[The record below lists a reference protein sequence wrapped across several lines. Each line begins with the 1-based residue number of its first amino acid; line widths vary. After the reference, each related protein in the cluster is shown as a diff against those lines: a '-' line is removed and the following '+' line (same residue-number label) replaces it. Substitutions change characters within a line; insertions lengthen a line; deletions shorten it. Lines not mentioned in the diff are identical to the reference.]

1 MKPHL
6 SILGLIVESNLGLGR
21 QLVAE
26 VLTGELNSRIK
37 KLKLDKLVHFDSLP
51 LYDKKDIFELMDL
64 LLYKKYIE
72 YRPVPN
78 NKFIK
83 VLHLT
88 EKGKDELRNPCD
100 DITVT
105 KSFNGYYSKI
115 DMVTENDKKVFET
128 LKDQLKYLSNEQK
141 KAIISNKKNILC
153 IAGAGSGKTRVLT
166 KRAEFLSKFR
176 SAKKILCI
184 THELAAMCEG
194 IARCLKPGGRFVT
207 VNCSPLLNFKT
218 APSYRHYGFETQ
230 AIGDFR
236 EGMPITWRFFLDDG
250 AFEIENYF
258 LDDSVHDEM
267 FRSAGFREIRW
278 HRPRLSPE
286 GVARHGRDYWR
297 CFMDHPPIAAVECI
311 K

>member
-1 MKPHL
+1 MTTDYDPIAEQYKRSKLQPWRIYIESFTL
-6 SILGLIVESNLGLGR
+6 MSLIGDASGKTVVDLACGEGFYTRKIKQKGA
-21 QLVAE
+21 AE
-26 VLTGELNSRIK
+26 VLGVDLSRGMIELARAQEAK
-37 KLKLDKLVHFDSLP
+37 QGWG
-51 LYDKKDIFELMDL
+51 
-64 LLYKKYIE
+64 IE
-72 YRPVPN
+72 YQVGDIRG
-78 NKFIK
+78 
-83 VLHLT
+83 LT
-88 EKGKDELRNPCD
+88 IGVEKDLAIAAYLLN
-100 DITVT
+100 
-105 KSFNGYYSKI
+105 YSR
-115 DMVTENDKKVFET
+115 D
-128 LKDQLKYLSNEQK
+128 
-141 KAIISNKKNILC
+141 
-153 IAGAGSGKTRVLT
+153 R
-166 KRAEFLSKFR
+166 
-176 SAKKILCI
+176 
-184 THELAAMCEG
+184 HELAAMCEG

-230 AIGDFR
+230 AIGDFC

-250 AFEIENYF
+250 AFELENYF